1 MRFEPGAMLM
11 EGLADPRCRAVVA
24 LPVRDEEMSL
34 SATLDALAG
43 QVDLAG
49 RTLDPRSFEILLLLN
64 NCSDGSADV
73 AAAWR
78 RGHPEVRLHCH
89 ERELAR
95 HEAHIGM
102 VRRLLMDTAWA
113 RLGAC
118 RERCVILSTDSDSYA
133 APDWI
138 AQNLRAME
146 RGADAVGGAIR
157 LIRHDYEALPD
168 AVREAYGNDRA
179 YQYLVAEME
188 DLFDPQAGDAWPRH
202 LEHFG
207 ASLGCTPEIYA
218 RAGGMPVLAELEDVA
233 FVDRLRRVDAR
244 LRHEPAVVV
253 YTSARLDGRTAT
265 GLAGQLRCWQAMHA
279 AGEEHR
285 VLSAEW
291 LRHRFEILRRLR
303 GLYATGDVTYAAGTS
318 ARWRGRMLAERARCG
333 STGEFLM
340 AVDCDRLIR
349 ETFTGEREGEVGAV
363 NAALGVMIARERAR
377 RMDGKDVLAVS
388 RPRKEEIRSEPSD
401 RAARRQQTPTA

>member
-1 MRFEPGAMLM
+1 MRFEPGTMLV
-11 EGLADPRCRAVVA
+11 EDVADPRCSAVVA
-24 LPVRDEEMSL
+24 LPARNEEASL
-34 SATLDALAG
+34 AATLDALAG

-49 RTLDPRSFEILLLLN
+49 RALDPRSFEILLLLN
-64 NCSDGSADV
+64 NCSDGSAAV
-73 AAAWR
+73 AAEWR
-78 RGHPEVRLHCH
+78 RRHPEVRLHYC
-89 ERELAR
+89 ERELPR
-95 HEAHIGM
+95 DEAHIGT

-113 RLGAC
+113 RLAQC
-118 RERCVILSTDSDSYA
+118 RERCVILSTDSDSYV

-138 AQNLRAME
+138 AQNLWAVE

-188 DLFDPQAGDAWPRH
+188 DLFDPQAGDPWPRH

-207 ASLGCTPEIYA
+207 ASLGCTPEMYA
-218 RAGGMPVLAELEDVA
+218 RAGGIPALAELEDVA

-253 YTSARLDGRTAT
+253 YTSARLDGRIAT

-291 LRHRFEILRRLR
+291 LRHRFETLRRLR
-303 GLYATGDVTYAAGTS
+303 GIYATGEVTYLAGYAAG
-318 ARWRGRMLAERARCG
+318 WRVRMLAERARCERVA
-333 STGEFLM
+333 EFLA
-340 AVDCDRLIR
+340 AVDCDRLIG
-349 ETFTGEREGEVGAV
+349 ETFGGEREGEVGAV
-363 NAALGVMIARERAR
+363 NAAIGVVIARERAR
-377 RMDGKDVLAVS
+377 RVEGGIVS
-388 RPRKEEIRSEPSD
+388 AAKGLRKEVSQTQEGSRSVGRQGIR
-401 RAARRQQTPTA
+401 TA